1 MAEYRTENPLEV
13 KIPVISTH
21 ENISRVSKVETVL
34 VLSIIVTRQLK

>member
-21 ENISRVSKVETVL
+21 ENISRVSKVKTVL